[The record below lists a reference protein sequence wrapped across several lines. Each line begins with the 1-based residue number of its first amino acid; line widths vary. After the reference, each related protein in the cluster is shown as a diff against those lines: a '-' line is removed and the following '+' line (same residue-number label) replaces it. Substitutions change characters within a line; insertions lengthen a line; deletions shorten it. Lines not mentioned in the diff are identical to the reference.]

1 SGVPRA
7 PGLGRCHGSSV
18 PEDPEQVPG
27 LAGDAATAKGPVLPR
42 NVLSERER
50 RKRISASCERLRVL
64 LPNFDGRRED
74 MASVL
79 EMAVQFLRLVHS
91 LVPVREQPH
100 VPAPS
105 RAAWHTW
112 QGDVLQWTVESQ
124 VSAGGSDSGTA
135 ASSLTLQQEPL
146 GCAPQ
151 GADESRAPAG
161 LSELLDGL
169 PVLPGPSSLGSRPP
183 PWPSC
188 SWQPTS
194 SKTHEEAA
202 SRPGQ
207 AGPPTRTTT
216 SPGKLLREVALTPAP
231 DTRSVPGLDVED
243 GDCFPLSTSPQWW
256 PGSGEAR
263 GATPGGVPAR
273 SSPVG
278 SAEPGFL
285 GDPVPSSEEL
295 QESSLELWSSD
306 MDTWG
311 LDLRDDIFTDFLAC

>member
-1 SGVPRA
+1 ME
-7 PGLGRCHGSSV
+7 GLGPEHPGVGCGSSV

-100 VPAPS
+100 
-105 RAAWHTW
+105 
-112 QGDVLQWTVESQ
+112 
-124 VSAGGSDSGTA
+124 
-135 ASSLTLQQEPL
+135 
-146 GCAPQ
+146 
-151 GADESRAPAG
+151 
-161 LSELLDGL
+161 
-169 PVLPGPSSLGSRPP
+169 
-183 PWPSC
+183 
-188 SWQPTS
+188 PTS